1 MKLSVHRAEQKK
13 PPAILGNTNARSP
26 KVGEENLCHKK
37 WRRGIWNLGFHC
49 LSPILSHPSNTMRNG
64 VTDGIRI
71 QKKCSCLRSS
81 KMRLHVFRSFHR
93 LRAYMVRR
101 VFKKRKIGSSM
112 REAIGSFRSKRYARF

>member
-1 MKLSVHRAEQKK
+1 MTAHRKHSNE
-13 PPAILGNTNARSP
+13 PATTFARRHIS
-26 KVGEENLCHKK
+26 
-37 WRRGIWNLGFHC
+37 
-49 LSPILSHPSNTMRNG
+49 
-64 VTDGIRI
+64 
-71 QKKCSCLRSS
+71 RSS